1 MKVKK
6 YEFLHFQSSTSIFSF
21 LKVKKYEFLHFQSS
35 TSIFSFLKVKKY
47 EFLHFY
53 FFRKSKLTRQIYN
66 ENT

>member
-1 MKVKK
+1 MSS
-6 YEFLHFQSSTSIFSF
+6 YIFQSSTSIFSF

-53 FFRKSKLTRQIYN
+53 FFPEK
-66 ENT
+66 

>member
-1 MKVKK
+1 MNS
-6 YEFLHFQSSTSIFSF
+6 YIFQSPISIFSF

-53 FFRKSKLTRQIYN
+53 FFPEK
-66 ENT
+66 